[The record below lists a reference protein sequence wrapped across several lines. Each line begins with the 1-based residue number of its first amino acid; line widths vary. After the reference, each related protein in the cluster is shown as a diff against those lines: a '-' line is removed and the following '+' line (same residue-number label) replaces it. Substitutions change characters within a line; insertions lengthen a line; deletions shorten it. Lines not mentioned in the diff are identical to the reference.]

1 MEPLTSLQR
10 FELVLIPTCF
20 LFSQFLVLLFGL
32 NLLGNETWVIMG
44 IPVLL
49 GSGISII
56 FGLYL
61 NHKELIQEFKQLE
74 TLLRILVIIGG
85 GALIPL
91 LLVQNFD
98 LLSIYSTFSI
108 LSLIFSTLG
117 GTISISCLLL
127 FWQTRFI
134 QQSSE

>member
-32 NLLGNETWVIMG
+32 NLLGNETWIIMG

-61 NHKELIQEFKQLE
+61 NHKEFIQEFKQLE

-91 LLVQNFD
+91 LLVQNFN

-117 GTISISCLLL
+117 GTISVSCLLL

>member
-20 LFSQFLVLLFGL
+20 LFGQLLVLIFGL
-32 NLLGNETWVIMG
+32 NFLGNETWSMMG

-49 GSGISII
+49 GAGISII

-61 NHKELIQEFKQLE
+61 NHKNMVQEFKQLE

-91 LLVQNFD
+91 LLAQNLN
-98 LLSIYSTFSI
+98 LLSIYSIFSI
-108 LSLIFSTLG
+108 LTLIFSTLG

-134 QQSSE
+134 RQSSV

>member
-20 LFSQFLVLLFGL
+20 LFSQFFVLIFGL
-32 NLLGNETWVIMG
+32 NLLGNETWMMMG

-49 GSGISII
+49 GAGISII

-61 NHKELIQEFKQLE
+61 NHKKFVQEFKQLE
-74 TLLRILVIIGG
+74 ILLRTLVIIGG

-91 LLVQNFD
+91 LLAQNFNF
-98 LLSIYSTFSI
+98 LSIYSIFSI

-117 GTISISCLLL
+117 GTMSISCLLL

-134 QQSSE
+134 QQTSK

>member
-1 MEPLTSLQR
+1 M
-10 FELVLIPTCF
+10 
-20 LFSQFLVLLFGL
+20 
-32 NLLGNETWVIMG
+32 MG

-49 GSGISII
+49 GAGISII

-61 NHKELIQEFKQLE
+61 NHKNMVQEFKQLE

-91 LLVQNFD
+91 LLAQNLN
-98 LLSIYSTFSI
+98 LLSIYSIFSI
-108 LSLIFSTLG
+108 LTLIFSTLG

-134 QQSSE
+134 RQSSV

>member
-20 LFSQFLVLLFGL
+20 LFSQFLVLVFGL

-61 NHKELIQEFKQLE
+61 NHKELVQEFKQLE

-91 LLVQNFD
+91 LLVQNFN
-98 LLSIYSTFSI
+98 LLSLYSTFSI

-117 GTISISCLLL
+117 GTISTSCLLL
-127 FWQTRFI
+127 FWQARFI
-134 QQSSE
+134 QQSSK